1 MIQPSDE
8 DIYAAADAV
17 LACGRSA
24 TAERVRA
31 HLGCGDPQRI
41 GALLDRWWICLL
53 DRLQRNTLPAPINH
67 ALSMLWEQA
76 TAQGRQE
83 AEQAFSAQR
92 QVGVE
97 KAHNMEKSFAKR
109 RQQLEGLL
117 AKERRVFTNQRQRL
131 LDRNE
136 RLREQLRQSR
146 TIIKEAKV
154 AVRFAEQE
162 LNKMQRHLGLYEVID
177 AQRRRHAHK
186 QTLEFDAMTQE
197 LCRLFTY
204 GADPSAISASA
215 SASASAT
222 KDADCNLWRDFA
234 PLLEAAQHRLTPW
247 LDELRRQLSVAP
259 VQALE
264 PDDYQRARSFAQAQ
278 VLKQLLDE
286 LRLQAVGYSAAVDEL
301 FFQLMPLYLQAR
313 QTLKD

>member
-17 LACGRSA
+17 LASGRSA

-162 LNKMQRHLGLYEVID
+162 LNKMQRHLGLYEAID
-177 AQRRRHAHK
+177 AQRRRHAQK
-186 QTLEFDAMTQE
+186 QALEFDAMTQE

-204 GADPSAISASA
+204 GADPSAISA

>member
-17 LACGRSA
+17 LASGRSA

-31 HLGCGDPQRI
+31 HLGCGNPQRI
-41 GALLDRWWICLL
+41 GVLLDRWWICLL

-146 TIIKEAKV
+146 TITKEAKV

-162 LNKMQRHLGLYEVID
+162 LNKMQRHLGLYEAID
-177 AQRRRHAHK
+177 AQRRRHAQK
-186 QTLEFDAMTQE
+186 QALEFDAMTQE

-215 SASASAT
+215 STT
-222 KDADCNLWRDFA
+222 KDAGYNLWRDFA

-259 VQALE
+259 GQALV

-286 LRLQAVGYSAAVDEL
+286 LRQQAVGYSAAVDEL

>member
-17 LACGRSA
+17 LASGRSA

-31 HLGCGDPQRI
+31 HLGCGNPQRI

-53 DRLQRNTLPAPINH
+53 DRLQSNTLPAPINH

-83 AEQAFSAQR
+83 AEQAFSPER

-117 AKERRVFTNQRQRL
+117 AKERRVFNNQRQRL
-131 LDRNE
+131 LDSNE
-136 RLREQLRQSR
+136 RLRELLRQSR

-162 LNKMQRHLGLYEVID
+162 LKKTQRYLGLYEAID
-177 AQRRRHAHK
+177 AQRRRQAQK
-186 QTLEFDAMTQE
+186 QALEFDAMTQE
-197 LCRLFTY
+197 LCRLFTF

-215 SASASAT
+215 SAT
-222 KDADCNLWRDFA
+222 KDADFNLWRDFA
-234 PLLEAAQHRLTPW
+234 PLLEAAQHRLTPR

-259 VQALE
+259 GQALE
-264 PDDYQRARSFAQAQ
+264 PDDYQRARTFAQAQ

-286 LRLQAVGYSAAVDEL
+286 LRHQAVGYSAAVDEL

>member
-17 LACGRSA
+17 LASGRNA
-24 TAERVRA
+24 TVERVRA
-31 HLGCGDPQRI
+31 HLGRGNPQRI

-76 TAQGRQE
+76 TAQGRRD
-83 AEQAFSAQR
+83 AEQAFSRQR
-92 QVGVE
+92 QVWVE
-97 KAHNMEKSFAKR
+97 NAHIMEKSFAQG

-131 LDRNE
+131 LDSNE

-162 LNKMQRHLGLYEVID
+162 LSKTQRHLGLYEAIN
-177 AQRRRHAHK
+177 AQRRRHAQK
-186 QTLEFDAMTQE
+186 QALEFDAMKQE
-197 LCRLFTY
+197 LCRRFTFV
-204 GADPSAISASA
+204 ADPFVIP
-215 SASASAT
+215 ASAT
-222 KDADCNLWRDFA
+222 KDAGCNLWRDFV
-234 PLLEAAQHRLTPW
+234 PLLEAAQHMLTPR
-247 LDELRRQLSVAP
+247 LDELRCQSSVAP
-259 VQALE
+259 GQALE
-264 PDDYQRARSFAQAQ
+264 PDDCQRARCFAQAQ

-286 LRLQAVGYSAAVDEL
+286 LRQQAVGYSAAVDEL